1 MSISGGTL
9 GMDGTER
16 IGKDGSLTDL
26 LGFGLELGGRGF
38 HREDG
43 GLRVS
48 DGLDR
53 EGRLLDVESLSRH
66 LIPLSLVHF
75 LSFQC
80 FQRSSFDVVGRG
92 TLGLFQL
99 ILDEYEDHN
108 RVRQEES
115 RSPVGLSV
123 VVGRSEGLTTKNNTA
138 TPQILTYQRQSHM
151 HVPHLEFYE
160 FTIKTKNFF
169 V

>member
-75 LSFQC
+75 LSFQR
-80 FQRSSFDVVGRG
+80 FQCPSLDVIGSR
-92 TLGLFQL
+92 TFGLLQL
-99 ILDEYEDHN
+99 ILMKEEDSN
-108 RVRQEES
+108 RVRKT
-115 RSPVGLSV
+115 
-123 VVGRSEGLTTKNNTA
+123 GRVRKGPLDKHSL
-138 TPQILTYQRQSHM
+138 
-151 HVPHLEFYE
+151 
-160 FTIKTKNFF
+160 
-169 V
+169 